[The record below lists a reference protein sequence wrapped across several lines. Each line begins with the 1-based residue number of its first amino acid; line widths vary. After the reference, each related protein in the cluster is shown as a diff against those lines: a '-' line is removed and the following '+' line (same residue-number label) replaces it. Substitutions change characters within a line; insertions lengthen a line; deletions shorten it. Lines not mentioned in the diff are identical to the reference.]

1 MKIAAATF
9 SMFAFQQLKEE
20 LETIEELKFI
30 FTNPTFNEI
39 LKIQT
44 NKNDGFN
51 ITFEDEGKNRSQN
64 IQKSKNKIGALGEE
78 IVFDFL
84 MALAQQ
90 EELDT
95 PIHASKEEGD
105 GLGYDIRYWD
115 KDGKEIHVE
124 VKTTT
129 SSYVDGFEMT
139 RNEIEASLN
148 TNYDYQIYRVYD
160 LQVKTKDC
168 KIKIYKGPVDDEKFI
183 LETTKVVVFQ
193 K

>member
-64 IQKSKNKIGALGEE
+64 IQKSK
-78 IVFDFL
+78 
-84 MALAQQ
+84 
-90 EELDT
+90 
-95 PIHASKEEGD
+95 
-105 GLGYDIRYWD
+105 
-115 KDGKEIHVE
+115 
-124 VKTTT
+124 
-129 SSYVDGFEMT
+129 
-139 RNEIEASLN
+139 
-148 TNYDYQIYRVYD
+148 
-160 LQVKTKDC
+160 
-168 KIKIYKGPVDDEKFI
+168 IKLV
-183 LETTKVVVFQ
+183 L
-193 K
+193 